1 MIAPTKFYDHV
12 PAMTPEE
19 AAEFI
24 ADAIIRR
31 PVRVTTRLG
40 IFSQIVQ
47 ALTPRLGQTILNTTF
62 RMFPDSTAAAGE
74 KIGSEVP
81 TADQIAFTQMLRGL
95 HY

>member
-1 MIAPTKFYDHV
+1 
-12 PAMTPEE
+12 
-19 AAEFI
+19 
-24 ADAIIRR
+24 
-31 PVRVTTRLG
+31 
-40 IFSQIVQ
+40 VQ